1 MKSTAKRITAL
12 VLALVFV
19 LGVFAGC
26 KKTDKKEETTAPE
39 VQTEDEEV
47 AELFEDETKK
57 EDESQEAT
65 TDENGETAAEDE
77 TKAEKKDKIEAN
89 SSDSKTENKSMGKE
103 EAIIALNKATLKASK
118 KSYHWK
124 RVCDYTPTGKIDV
137 GSDKFKEVLNKIIN
151 GIAKGETIDSVMG
164 DFLGVGKIED
174 NVKNGKCAPKMEGY
188 EPYLLKGMSITP
200 ADVKQFRAQG
210 DTYYFNLKDCISPE
224 ADGKNALHHM
234 TDDFTTPK
242 AMIDL
247 VEGNSHGLIKID
259 TNKSRSEYKAI
270 ILKATIKNGELVN
283 VEFSYKMGAN
293 PIALKAAGFT
303 IEGRGEVKV
312 TETYSDFR

>member
-1 MKSTAKRITAL
+1 MA
-12 VLALVFV
+12 FV
-19 LGVFAGC
+19 LIFSAFAGC
-26 KKTDKKEETTAPE
+26 KKDETTVPE
-39 VQTEDEEV
+39 VQIEDGEIADFFEEKTES
-47 AELFEDETKK
+47 EDDAYENGTN
-57 EDESQEAT
+57 
-65 TDENGETAAEDE
+65 ENGETVADE
-77 TKAEKKDKIEAN
+77 TKAGKEDKTQVDTN
-89 SSDSKTENKSMGKE
+89 SSAVQSMSKE
-103 EAIIALNKATLKASK
+103 EAIVVLNKATAKASK
-118 KSYHWK
+118 MSYHWK

-137 GSDKFKEVLNKIIN
+137 GSDKFKNVLNKIIN

-164 DFLGVGKIED
+164 NFLRVGKLED

-188 EPYLLKGMSITP
+188 RPYLLKGMSITN

-247 VEGNSHGLIKID
+247 VEGNSGGLIKID
-259 TNKSRSEYKAI
+259 MNKSRSEYKAI
-270 ILKATIKNGELVN
+270 ILKATIKNNELVD
-283 VEFSYKMGAN
+283 VEFSYKMAAN
-293 PIALKAAGFT
+293 PIALKAGVT

-312 TETYSDFR
+312 TETYSNFR